1 MTSNAI
7 GSEPAV
13 NQDIWHANTV
23 SLKVNSYMQLELNQ
37 ADLTFRAQVR
47 EFLKDNLE
55 PHVARKVK
63 LGYPVD
69 KEEQDD
75 WTRKLNS
82 RGWAAPNW
90 PVEVGGTGWTMVRRH
105 LFDNEMR
112 SAHAPE
118 LQGFGFSM
126 VGPAIIKYGTPA
138 QQQQYLP
145 KILNADISWCQGYS
159 EPQAGSDL
167 ASVRTQAISDGD
179 DYIVTGS
186 KIWTSAAEHADHIFA
201 LVRSD
206 PTAKPQL
213 GISFLLIDMDD
224 PGVTVEPL
232 IAFNGKRL
240 WNQVFFDEVRVPK
253 ANRLGEEHRGWAV
266 AKNLLGNERLLV
278 SRVAENRRLLGKIID
293 ISRHELDRDIPLDTD
308 FFTKLDAL
316 EIRLQALDATALRLL
331 SIFDSGGV
339 IGAEPSMLK
348 LKGSKLVQDMDRCLL
363 DAIGYYGLPLDS
375 VMRKSEPIGEDY
387 EDMIASG
394 LFHHRGYTIA
404 GGSSEIQHNII
415 AKAVLGL

>member
-1 MTSNAI
+1 
-7 GSEPAV
+7 
-13 NQDIWHANTV
+13 
-23 SLKVNSYMQLELNQ
+23 MQLELNQ
-37 ADLTFRAQVR
+37 ADLAFRSAVR
-47 EFLKDNLE
+47 EFLKENLK
-55 PHVARKVK
+55 PQIARKVK
-63 LGYPVD
+63 LGYPID
-69 KEEQDD
+69 KAEQDQ
-75 WTRKLNS
+75 WTRSLN
-82 RGWAAPNW
+82 RQGWAAPNW
-90 PVEVGGTGWTMVRRH
+90 PVEMGGTGWTMVRRQ

-112 SAHAPE
+112 GAHAPE
-118 LQGFGFSM
+118 LQGFGFGM
-126 VGPAIIKYGTPA
+126 VGPAIIKYGTEA
-138 QQQQYLP
+138 QQQHYLP

-167 ASVRTQAISDGD
+167 ASVRTQAMSDGD

-206 PTAKPQL
+206 PSAKPQL

-224 PGVTVEPL
+224 PGVTVKPL

-293 ISRHELDRDIPLDTD
+293 IAKRERDRDIPLDAD

-316 EIRLQALDATALRLL
+316 EIRLEALSATALRLL
-331 SIFDSGGV
+331 SAFDSGGV
-339 IGAEPSMLK
+339 VGAEPSMLK
-348 LKGSKLVQDMDRCLL
+348 LKGSQLVQDMDRCLF
-363 DAIGYYGLPLDS
+363 DAIGYYGIPVDS
-375 VMRKSEPIGEDY
+375 VMSNADPIGEDY